1 MVETLAKVLL
11 ALCGLFVLIG
21 LFYMV
26 FFA

>member
-1 MVETLAKVLL
+1 METLAKVLL

-21 LFYMV
+21 LVYMV